1 MARKAGPDDGAEVAP
16 EGSADIPPADRNDVA
31 SESSVASF
39 TEERAPESMAPNMD
53 PVVQADQAS
62 RAEAVSEEGLG
73 VLRLGEPLVSTVSEN
88 RPRHVTPEP
97 VMPNPVEPDPIRPAS
112 LATDSM
118 GPNRLQDAKDT
129 SEAVG
134 TGASRPVDEPSETT
148 GAAARPQTPDRV
160 SGTGFPSVA
169 PTGRTA
175 PVPPRRRGGFGAL
188 LLGGM
193 IAAALG
199 FGAAWLAQ
207 DRLGLFP
214 ARLPADLDARLAEL
228 EARPVPDNAAIS
240 DVSGRLT
247 DFEARLA
254 ALEQAPVPEPVE
266 AVGTV
271 EAPDLGP
278 LREDLTQATEAAEA
292 RATALEERIA
302 ALEARPTEAPAG
314 GDAPLGSL
322 ATPDA
327 PPAEPTPAPP
337 AAPSIDPD
345 ALRDEV
351 TAALDPRLT
360 ETEAGLADTRSSLA
374 EVQTAL
380 DQLEARLATAEAAS
394 ATAAEQARAAQE
406 ATAEVEA
413 RAATAETQAK
423 IGSALAALN
432 AAIDAGQPLEAPLAD
447 LQAAGAEVPEPLA
460 RTATEGVPTLAALQD
475 AFPEAARTAL
485 AAARDEGLLSDG
497 DGVLG
502 FLRGQLSVRSV
513 TPREGDDPDAVLSR
527 AESALSRG
535 DLASTLSQVESLP
548 EPVRLPMADWISQ
561 ARIRVA
567 AEAAL
572 ADLGEAQPTPAM
584 TPAD

>member
-1 MARKAGPDDGAEVAP
+1 
-16 EGSADIPPADRNDVA
+16 
-31 SESSVASF
+31 
-39 TEERAPESMAPNMD
+39 
-53 PVVQADQAS
+53 
-62 RAEAVSEEGLG
+62 
-73 VLRLGEPLVSTVSEN
+73 
-88 RPRHVTPEP
+88 
-97 VMPNPVEPDPIRPAS
+97 MPNPVEPDPIAPDPIISDPIRPDP
-112 LATDSM
+112 LMTDSV
-118 GPNRLQDAKDT
+118 GPDRLQDAKDT
-129 SEAVG
+129 SEAAG
-134 TGASRPVDEPSETT
+134 KGASRPVDEPSGAI
-148 GAAARPQTPDRV
+148 GAAARPQTPDRI

-169 PTGRTA
+169 PTGRA
-175 PVPPRRRGGFGAL
+175 AAVPPRRKGGLGAL

-207 DRLGLFP
+207 DRLDLFP
-214 ARLPADLDARLAEL
+214 AGLPSDLEARLAEL

-240 DVSGRLT
+240 EVSGRLT

-254 ALEQAPVPEPVE
+254 ALEQAPTPEPAPEPVE
-266 AVGTV
+266 AVGAV

-278 LREDLTQATEAAEA
+278 LREDLAQATEAAEA

-302 ALEARPTEAPAG
+302 ALESRPAEAPAG
-314 GDAPLGSL
+314 AEAPLGSL
-322 ATPDA
+322 AATDV
-327 PPAEPTPAPP
+327 PPTEPTPAPP
-337 AAPSIDPD
+337 AAPPIDPE

-360 ETEAGLADTRSSLA
+360 ETEAGLADTRSNLA

-380 DQLEARLATAEAAS
+380 DQIQARLATAESAS

-413 RAATAETQAK
+413 RATTAETQAR

-432 AAIDAGQPLEAPLAD
+432 AALDAGEPLDAPLAD

-475 AFPEAARTAL
+475 AFPEAARAAL

-497 DGVLG
+497 NGVLG

-561 ARIRVA
+561 ARTRVE